1 MFADLLVSYSVGVVF
16 FLFLFGWT
24 KLEENREWLACVVA
38 VVWPL
43 FLLYLAVYIVCLTI
57 YFAGFKSRIIL
68 TNILVEFKA
77 KRLCEREIFQN
88 DRGTVTSL
96 MSKSEFGAAQGEQFL
111 TETFD
116 GSLPRFLAAFTRRKK
131 LSEKEI
137 KEIQKLIDDHREV
150 HQ

>member
-1 MFADLLVSYSVGVVF
+1 MEKYKLGEMEQKFADLI
-16 FLFLFGWT
+16 W
-24 KLEENREWLACVVA
+24 ENEPISSRR
-38 VVWPL
+38 
-43 FLLYLAVYIVCLTI
+43 LTE
-57 YFAGFKSRIIL
+57 L
-68 TNILVEFKA
+68 CEKA
-77 KRLCEREIFQN
+77 FSWKRTTTYTMLKRLCEREIFQN

>member
-1 MFADLLVSYSVGVVF
+1 MEKYKLGEMEQKFADLIWENEPVSS
-16 FLFLFGWT
+16 
-24 KLEENREWLACVVA
+24 RA
-38 VVWPL
+38 
-43 FLLYLAVYIVCLTI
+43 LTE
-57 YFAGFKSRIIL
+57 L
-68 TNILVEFKA
+68 CEKA
-77 KRLCEREIFQN
+77 FSWKRTTTYTMLKRLCEREIFQN
-88 DRGTVTSL
+88 ESGTVTSL

-150 HQ
+150 PQ

>member
-1 MFADLLVSYSVGVVF
+1 MEKYKLGEMEQKFADLIWEHEPISS
-16 FLFLFGWT
+16 
-24 KLEENREWLACVVA
+24 RA
-38 VVWPL
+38 
-43 FLLYLAVYIVCLTI
+43 LTE
-57 YFAGFKSRIIL
+57 L
-68 TNILVEFKA
+68 CEKA
-77 KRLCEREIFQN
+77 FSWKRTTTYTMLKRLCEREIFQN
-88 DRGTVTSL
+88 DSGAVTSL

>member
-1 MFADLLVSYSVGVVF
+1 MEKYKLGEMEQKFADLIWENEPLSSRA
-16 FLFLFGWT
+16 LT
-24 KLEENREWLACVVA
+24 KLCE
-38 VVWPL
+38 
-43 FLLYLAVYIVCLTI
+43 
-57 YFAGFKSRIIL
+57 
-68 TNILVEFKA
+68 KA
-77 KRLCEREIFQN
+77 FSWKRTTTYTMLKRLCEREIFQN

>member
-1 MFADLLVSYSVGVVF
+1 MEKYKLGEMEQKFADLI
-16 FLFLFGWT
+16 W
-24 KLEENREWLACVVA
+24 ENEPISSRR
-38 VVWPL
+38 
-43 FLLYLAVYIVCLTI
+43 LTE
-57 YFAGFKSRIIL
+57 L
-68 TNILVEFKA
+68 CEKA
-77 KRLCEREIFQN
+77 FSWKRTTTYTMLKRLCERAIFQN
-88 DRGTVTSL
+88 ERGTVTSL

-150 HQ
+150 QQ

>member
-1 MFADLLVSYSVGVVF
+1 MEKYKLGEMEQKFADLI
-16 FLFLFGWT
+16 W
-24 KLEENREWLACVVA
+24 ENEPISSRT
-38 VVWPL
+38 
-43 FLLYLAVYIVCLTI
+43 LTE
-57 YFAGFKSRIIL
+57 L
-68 TNILVEFKA
+68 CEKA
-77 KRLCEREIFQN
+77 FSWKRTTTYTMLKRLCERAIFQN
-88 DRGTVTSL
+88 ESGTVTSL

-150 HQ
+150 PQ

>member
-1 MFADLLVSYSVGVVF
+1 MEKYKLGEMEQKFADLI
-16 FLFLFGWT
+16 W
-24 KLEENREWLACVVA
+24 ENEPISSRR
-38 VVWPL
+38 
-43 FLLYLAVYIVCLTI
+43 LTE
-57 YFAGFKSRIIL
+57 L
-68 TNILVEFKA
+68 CEKA
-77 KRLCEREIFQN
+77 FSWKRTTTYTMLKRLCEREIFQN
-88 DRGTVTSL
+88 ESGTVTSL